1 MIDLYIVLVLGVQ
14 HIDLMYL
21 YLIANGYYN
30 ELS

>member
-21 YLIANGYYN
+21 YLIAKWS
-30 ELS
+30 LQ